1 MNEKIALQLFQD
13 DQIVIPKLILKNY
26 YKLGMTAEEFV
37 FLLELDSSLTNCNQ
51 GLDIQSIAKI
61 MGKDEAQIYQ
71 LLHGLIEKGIVSL
84 TSVVD
89 EHGQN
94 ADCYS
99 LTPLYKKTIKLLNE
113 NEIKHQKQTNFQKQT
128 DIFNR
133 IEHEFGHPLSSFD
146 MEMIESWLKDD
157 HYTPEIIILALK
169 EAVLSGVYNLKYM
182 DKILLSWGK
191 KGIKTA
197 ADVQQERSKFR
208 GKRGIQRKQEG
219 NHVKPK
225 IPLNKWSNLK

>member
-1 MNEKIALQLFQD
+1 MDEKVVLQVFQD
-13 DQIVIPKLILKNY
+13 DQLVIPKLILKNY
-26 YKLGMTAEEFV
+26 SKLGMTAEEFV

-113 NEIKHQKQTNFQKQT
+113 KENECQRQNHFQKRT

-133 IEHEFGHPLSSFD
+133 IEREFGHPLSSFD
-146 MEMIESWLKDD
+146 MEMIDSWLKED
-157 HYTPEIIILALK
+157 HYSPEIILLALK

-182 DKILLSWGK
+182 DKILLSWEK

-197 ADVQQERSKFR
+197 ADVQQERDQFR
-208 GKRGIQRKQEG
+208 GKRVNQRKQG
-219 NHVKPK
+219 NQIKPK
-225 IPLNKWSNLK
+225 IPLKKWSDLN